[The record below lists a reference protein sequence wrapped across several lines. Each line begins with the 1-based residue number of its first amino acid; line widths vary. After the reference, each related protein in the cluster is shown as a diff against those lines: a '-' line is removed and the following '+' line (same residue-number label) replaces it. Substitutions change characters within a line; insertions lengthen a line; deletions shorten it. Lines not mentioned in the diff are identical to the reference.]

1 MRKSEN
7 ITRGKNNPSFHFKI
21 MYGQFNTFIDDPKM
35 INVLLRYEWIII
47 KDLWTNCPEKTYN
60 KLKGELL

>member
-1 MRKSEN
+1 
-7 ITRGKNNPSFHFKI
+7 

-60 KLKGELL
+60 KLKGEIL